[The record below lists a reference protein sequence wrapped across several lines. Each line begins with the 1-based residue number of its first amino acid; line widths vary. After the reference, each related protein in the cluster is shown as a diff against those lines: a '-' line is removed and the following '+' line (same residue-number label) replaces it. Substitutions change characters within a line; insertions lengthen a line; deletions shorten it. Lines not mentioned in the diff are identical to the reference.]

1 MFPSVINFIKI
12 KYIDESNHY
21 NNTSF
26 FDGIVA
32 KLNATSIQLG
42 EVTAKVEDIDEYV
55 GELQQGEV
63 MLVQPMLTAKIYDDE
78 AGE

>member
-1 MFPSVINFIKI
+1 MFPSVIKLSQKI

-32 KLNATSIQLG
+32 KLFKIRQAIVVKIFIRKTVFMATA
-42 EVTAKVEDIDEYV
+42 VTI
-55 GELQQGEV
+55 
-63 MLVQPMLTAKIYDDE
+63 
-78 AGE
+78 